1 MPYIKNRIRAQYN
14 GYLRHITNMLIREKN
29 PNAVMTYVIY
39 KLIKTLYD
47 KPSWDIKSDALK
59 ILEAVK
65 IEFYRKCMA
74 EYEDEKIVENGD
86 I

>member
-1 MPYIKNRIRAQYN
+1 MPYIKQRIRAQYN
-14 GYLRHITNMLIREKN
+14 GYLRQITNMVMREKN

-39 KLIKTLYD
+39 KMIKTLYD
-47 KPSWDIKSDALK
+47 KPEWDIKSDALK

-65 IEFYRKCMA
+65 IEFYRKCIA
-74 EYEDEKIVENGD
+74 EYEEEKIIENGD